1 MMQARE
7 VGAEIPEIEVRI
19 PSRAEWVALARLTV
33 ATVAARMHFNV
44 DEIADLKLAVAEA
57 CTNAIQHARE
67 SDEIVITC
75 RIYDDGMQVII
86 RDFGIGTEAE
96 RIRSRDLGEPRVG
109 GLGVYLIRAL
119 MDEVEYSVESDSGTV
134 LTMFKRL
141 GDSNR

>member
-19 PSRAEWVALARLTV
+19 PSRAEWVALARLAV

-75 RIYDDGMQVII
+75 RIYHEGLQITV

-119 MDEVEYSVESDSGTV
+119 MDEVEYRVEHDSGTV
-134 LTMFKRL
+134 LTMFKRF
-141 GDSNR
+141 GDSSR

>member
-75 RIYDDGMQVII
+75 RIYDEGMQVTI
-86 RDFGIGTEAE
+86 RDFGVGTEAE

-119 MDEVEYSVESDSGTV
+119 MDEVEYSVEADSGTV